1 MNLPLFIAKRLIGA
15 KRHKSSISAPIM
27 KIAMVAIAVGVIMMI
42 ITISSVKALQMK
54 VRDKITA
61 FNGHVLID
69 NYDNNSSKISLV
81 PVDKNQEFYPD
92 FFQVEEVEH
101 IQAVATKYG
110 IIRTETDFE
119 GIIVKGVGE
128 EYAWKYF
135 EEYLIQ
141 GRLPDFTGSLNTE
154 ILLSEYLADRLGFE
168 VGDTVVTHFIKE
180 DKQTTLLRPFKVVG
194 TYNSGFQEFDQTY
207 LFADI
212 RHIQRLNKWNENEIG
227 HFEVFVSDFDD
238 IDRVGAQ
245 IYEEVGSL
253 LDARTIKTE
262 FGADF
267 EWLALLDFNIVLIIG
282 IMIIIAAINM
292 ITALLVLILE
302 RAQMIGMLKAMGSS
316 DWSIRKVFL
325 YNASYL
331 MLVGLFF
338 GNLIGIGMLLI
349 QKYFNV
355 IPLDPKTYFV
365 TEAPVYLNWKYI
377 TAINLSTLLLCL
389 LILIIPSFIITRIS
403 PAKVIKFE

>member
-1 MNLPLFIAKRLIGA
+1 
-15 KRHKSSISAPIM
+15 M